1 VNILDENI
9 IDRQRQRL
17 RHWRIAMRHM
27 GYDVGRQGM
36 KDQEI
41 LTLLHRL
48 RRPTFF
54 TRDEDFYACHLCH
67 TRYCLV
73 YLAVAKDEV
82 APFVHRLLRHR
93 EFDTIAKRMGKWS
106 GSRTLILLSGAS
118 TPSKPSTL
126 LGIRRCSEPSAG
138 SNY

>member
-9 IDRQRQRL
+9 IDSQRQLL
-17 RHWRIAMRHM
+17 RRWRIAIRHI

-41 LTLLHRL
+41 LSFLHRL

-54 TRDEDFYACHLCH
+54 TRDEDFYARRLCH
-67 TRYCLV
+67 ARYCLV

-82 APFVHRLLRHR
+82 ALFVRRLLRHR
-93 EFDTIAKRMGKWS
+93 ECETVAKRIGAVIRVS
-106 GSRTLILLSGAS
+106 HVGLSVWYLHAEQE
-118 TPSKPSTL
+118 
-126 LGIRRCSEPSAG
+126 IRVCPTFYTRRYWA
-138 SNY
+138 